1 MSLSPLETMFVKVK
15 GFQLEGDWAAA
26 RTAAAYD
33 RWLAQVLCRRCWPR
47 RPSSSCAQ
55 QLVLRGPSRPR
66 VRRGGAQGPAG
77 DITGNDYAA
86 HTAAYKLPRALAM
99 QRRGRACF
107 DHEFYRNRSRDL
119 PRDWEATQLWD
130 HFVENGHF
138 EGRTF
143 RYLRWLPVTCRC
155 SSHRSPMHLRMLAR
169 SASTAPTRCLR
180 ESAPGALQASP
191 AMAVCA
197 RPGSTAKVRFAT
209 RLLLQRSYG
218 PPAGRR
224 SSTASWRQRPKL
236 RGRLPR
242 LPRRT

>member
-1 MSLSPLETMFVKVK
+1 VL
-15 GFQLEGDWAAA
+15 AA
-26 RTAAAYD
+26 T
-33 RWLAQVLCRRCWPR
+33 
-47 RPSSSCAQ
+47 PSSSCARQ
-55 QLVLRGPSRPR
+55 PVLRGPSRPR

-143 RYLRWLPVTCRC
+143 RYVRWLPVTCLGAHPIGHPCIRA
-155 SSHRSPMHLRMLAR
+155 SLAR
-169 SASTAPTRCLR
+169 TLIRCEQRGTHVAVHARGQGRAQHCSASLLCP
-180 ESAPGALQASP
+180 SSQ
-191 AMAVCA
+191 
-197 RPGSTAKVRFAT
+197 RPGSAA
-209 RLLLQRSYG
+209 
-218 PPAGRR
+218 
-224 SSTASWRQRPKL
+224 
-236 RGRLPR
+236 
-242 LPRRT
+242 